1 MAAIGFHAG
10 EDFTVYDVSSSGLGF
25 YGDGFGVSL
34 GVGVYNSR
42 TFITNSAGNVE
53 GPEVD
58 NIKYT
63 ASNSGII
70 GQAGSSVLLT
80 QIPNYKASLN
90 VRFTHATPVRVANT
104 EFRIFDRSNITA
116 PASGVTCRVAEI
128 IHPDTTQTNNG
139 SGDASW
145 VTAGGSGT
153 VLDLVDSPGTSG
165 LSPSGINTTEV
176 RHDWYVAISVAPDSI
191 GAKTQFGAYVSTEY
205 L

>member
-1 MAAIGFHAG
+1 MASIGFYAG
-10 EDFTVYDVSSSGLGF
+10 EDFALYDVSSSGLGF
-25 YGDGFGVSL
+25 FGDGFGVSL
-34 GVGVYNSR
+34 PVGNYNSR
-42 TFITNSAGNVE
+42 TFITNSAGTVE

-80 QIPNYKASLN
+80 QIPNYKATLN
-90 VRFTHATPVRVANT
+90 IRFEHTSAVKVSNT
-104 EFRIFDRSNITA
+104 EFRIFDRSNINN
-116 PASGVTCRVAEI
+116 PASGVTCRCAEI

-145 VTAGGSGT
+145 SILGGSGT

-165 LSPSGINTTEV
+165 LSPSGSLTSDT
-176 RHDWYVAISVAPDSI
+176 RHDWYVAISVSPDSV
-191 GAKTQFGAYVSTEY
+191 GAKTQFGAYISTEY